1 MDIEKKNYIYKI
13 ILGILFSGLI
23 LIIGINKATK
33 PIPISYE
40 KAMESVEVQ
49 EDRVVIRFTKDVS
62 NFQVD
67 LYGKEYQVMAW
78 KTNLSKIFKDNQ
90 AKEAIIG
97 LKNDSNVT
105 IYFVSQTGEADKL
118 LFSSSSYNNGPQY
131 IVTKDNNSG
140 SLTLPRLAMNYYLSF
155 MGLIFLVFL
164 LLSIIFRNTEKI
176 KKITSN
182 IIIIPISYIIGHF
195 CIMGLQGSTHHII
208 RDLSFVLLATAF
220 TLCIIVTKKFQSFLS
235 FKRI

>member
-33 PIPISYE
+33 PIPVSYE

-78 KTNLSKIFKDNQ
+78 KTNLSKVFKNNQ
-90 AKEAIIG
+90 AKEAIID
-97 LKNDSNVT
+97 LKNESNVT
-105 IYFVSQTGEADKL
+105 VYFVSQNGEADKL
-118 LFSSSSYNNGPQY
+118 LFSSSSYNGPQS
-131 IVTKDNNSG
+131 IVPKDNYSG
-140 SLTLPRLAMNYYLSF
+140 RFTLPRLAMNYYLSA
-155 MGLIFLVFL
+155 MGLIFWVFL
-164 LLSIIFRNTEKI
+164 ILSIIFRNTEKI
-176 KKITSN
+176 KRITSN
-182 IIIIPISYIIGHF
+182 ITIIPISYIIGHF

-220 TLCIIVTKKFQSFLS
+220 TLCIIVTMKFQSFLS